1 MKYKIMGLFF
11 LGTLLFS
18 CKNDAEKRIVA
29 SEKDLKKKEI
39 IFSNINKGWVFN
51 SNPVNATSQAKTLS
65 WTEWRVF
72 LEELKQKPKKT
83 ITAFQKKSTE
93 ISKKALALKNNTP
106 FDFDVPQIKS
116 RISTLITKVKLL
128 DLFIHL
134 GNIPDQKVIILISE
148 INIELLSLQN
158 QMAKIVQ
165 KSKIPVEEGES
176 DLMKMLDTTRA
187 IPTVTPDFNRPR
199 IE

>member
-1 MKYKIMGLFF
+1 MGLFF

-18 CKNDAEKRIVA
+18 CKNDAEKRLVA

-39 IFSNINKGWVFN
+39 IFSIIDKGWVFN
-51 SNPVNATSQAKTLS
+51 SNPSNATSQAKTLS

-93 ISKKALALKNNTP
+93 ISKKVMALNSTIP
-106 FDFDVPQIKS
+106 FDFDMPQIKS

-134 GNIPDQKVIILISE
+134 DNIPDQKVIILISE

-187 IPTVTPDFNRPR
+187 IPTVKPDFNRPR

>member
-1 MKYKIMGLFF
+1 MCLFF
-11 LGTLLFS
+11 LGTFLFS
-18 CKNDAEKRIVA
+18 CKNDTEKRLVA

-39 IFSNINKGWVFN
+39 IFSNIDKVWTFN
-51 SNPVNATSQAKTLS
+51 SNPANTISQEKTLT
-65 WTEWRVF
+65 WIEWRQF

-106 FDFDVPQIKS
+106 FEFDVPQIKS

-134 GNIPDQKVIILISE
+134 DNIPDKKVAILISE
-148 INIELLSLQN
+148 INIELRSLQN
-158 QMAKIVQ
+158 QMANIVQ

>member
-1 MKYKIMGLFF
+1 MGLFF

-39 IFSNINKGWVFN
+39 IFSNIDKGWVFN
-51 SNPVNATSQAKTLS
+51 SNPSNATSQAKTLS

-134 GNIPDQKVIILISE
+134 DNIPDQKVIILISE

-187 IPTVTPDFNRPR
+187 IPTVKPDFNRPR